1 MTLINFKRFNR
12 LQNSA
17 LTAIFLGIFLL
28 CLGLFN
34 AYVVY
39 RDNLLILNVRVIGLH
54 TYHELNKN
62 GINLVYGNTGQIFYH
77 TKTYFDTLKYDHFEQ
92 NIANYL
98 VMIVLAVT
106 VFIRSLKKGQVLFSK
121 ETILKFYSIIGL
133 YIFLTAGKW
142 MLIRWINDDFYNTT
156 GRIFKLDLG
165 EGKLAN
171 SWQLIIMLFMFT
183 VTGIIEVGI
192 RQRDDATPADL

>member
-1 MTLINFKRFNR
+1 MNFKPANQLQRF
-12 LQNSA
+12 A
-17 LTAIFLGIFLL
+17 LLAILLSIFLL
-28 CLGLFN
+28 CLGLYN
-34 AYVVY
+34 AYVVH

-77 TKTYFDTLKYDHFEQ
+77 AKTYFDTLKYDHFEQ

-98 VMIVLAVT
+98 VMIILAVT
-106 VFIRSLKKGQVLFSK
+106 VFVRSLKKGQVLFSK
-121 ETILKFYSIIGL
+121 ETIMKFYSIIGL
-133 YIFLTAGKW
+133 YIFLTACKW

-165 EGKLAN
+165 EGRLAN
-171 SWQLIIMLFMFT
+171 SWQLIMMLFMFT
-183 VTGIIEVGI
+183 VTGIISAGI
-192 RQRDDATPADL
+192 EQRNKDKPAEPIV